1 MDTRYLKRSAFILPD
16 GCNHT
21 NRDAMW
27 LRYEDMRVMA
37 VALGTNWQRED
48 VAKQDKLVAQRIGTP
63 LAIITDGAVELRE
76 SAVGL
81 ENERKI
87 VMMFRDFKHVTAN
100 QFKRLLE
107 QENRFAQFQTK
118 LGQTRSAIEQT
129 ELAHFT
135 PPSPKQKAR

>member
-1 MDTRYLKRSAFILPD
+1 
-16 GCNHT
+16 
-21 NRDAMW
+21 MW

-87 VMMFRDFKHVTAN
+87 VMMFRDFKYVTAN

-129 ELAHFT
+129 ELVHFT